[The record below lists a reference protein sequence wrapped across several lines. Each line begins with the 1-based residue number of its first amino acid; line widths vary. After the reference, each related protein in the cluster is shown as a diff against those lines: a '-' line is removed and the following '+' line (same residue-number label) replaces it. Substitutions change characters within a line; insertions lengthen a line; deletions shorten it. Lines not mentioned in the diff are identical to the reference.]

1 MGMKRGGTGVVRGRR
16 KKGGKDGIK
25 FYLKIIFKELKREE
39 HRYSQSKRLLESW
52 YLRVF
57 PQNLKIMFFFFKI
70 AFVKTS
76 LKAVAIKTHL
86 VNHSY
91 LSKLLENDVVEVF
104 SGPR

>member
-1 MGMKRGGTGVVRGRR
+1 MIFESFPTEF
-16 KKGGKDGIK
+16 KD
-25 FYLKIIFKELKREE
+25 Y
-39 HRYSQSKRLLESW
+39 
-52 YLRVF
+52 V
-57 PQNLKIMFFFFKI
+57 FFFFKI